1 MSIKDVRP
9 VTLAPQPAANAFIAG
24 QVDAASTYEPY
35 LGTIRND
42 AASGKILVTTLDY
55 PIVVDTLAFPT
66 EMVAKQ
72 KDEIAKIVAAF
83 FEALA
88 MIKAQP
94 QDAFRIMGERV
105 NLTAEAFGKSASFI
119 EWQDRAMNQAFMAK
133 GLPEFMAEAAELQ
146 LEAGVIRQKP
156 ALGPML
162 DTSFIG

>member
-1 MSIKDVRP
+1 
-9 VTLAPQPAANAFIAG
+9 
-24 QVDAASTYEPY
+24 
-35 LGTIRND
+35 
-42 AASGKILVTTLDY
+42 
-55 PIVVDTLAFPT
+55 VVDTLAFPA

-133 GLPEFMAEAAELQ
+133 GLPEFMAEAAEIQ

-162 DTSFIG
+162 DTSFIS